1 MPQNKDGTPI
11 TAAPYNLNDGFSPGQ
26 VITLR
31 VPGLDN
37 PQAFANTNPIP
48 INKMSRNESQ
58 DSNEPITVI
67 DADSGKRVPIWVE
80 LDSNA
85 TAAASTALLIHPV
98 TQFESGHR
106 YIVAMRKLRD
116 ASNAKLPAPEGFRYY
131 RDDLPSDEAAIN
143 DQRKRFD
150 KVFRALRKVKVK
162 RKSLYLAWD
171 FTVAS
176 DDNIAKRL
184 LHIRDDAFNQLGDT
198 NLADGVVSG
207 TAPQF
212 AVDTVTDDPDP
223 EVARRVTGTFE
234 VPCYLTN
241 NCEPPAVFDLDA
253 NGNPVQ
259 HGTYTANFDC
269 IIPHAAV
276 DDPGAAPGR
285 PSLYGHGLLGFGR
298 RGRLE
303 PAADARPGAQL
314 RLLRHGRD
322 RLRGGGRRRT
332 RSGSSRTSAGSR
344 SSPTAPSRDCSTS
357 SCSDG

>member
-1 MPQNKDGTPI
+1 M
-11 TAAPYNLNDGFSPGQ
+11 
-26 VITLR
+26 
-31 VPGLDN
+31 
-37 PQAFANTNPIP
+37 
-48 INKMSRNESQ
+48 
-58 DSNEPITVI
+58 
-67 DADSGKRVPIWVE
+67 
-80 LDSNA
+80 
-85 TAAASTALLIHPV
+85 
-98 TQFESGHR
+98 
-106 YIVAMRKLRD
+106 
-116 ASNAKLPAPEGFRYY
+116 
-131 RDDLPSDEAAIN
+131 
-143 DQRKRFD
+143 
-150 KVFRALRKVKVK
+150 KVK

-184 LHIRDDAFNQLGDT
+184 LHIRDDAFTPARRHQPRGRRRR
-198 NLADGVVSG
+198 G

-285 PSLYGHGLLGFGR
+285 PSLYGHGLLGS
-298 RGRLE
+298 
-303 PAADARPGAQL
+303 ADEV
-314 RLLRHGRD
+314 
-322 RLRGGGRRRT
+322 
-332 RSGSSRTSAGSR
+332 GSSPQRTLAQAHNFVFCATDEIGFAEGDVPNTIGILQNLAGSR
-344 SSPTAPSRDCSTS
+344 ELTDRPQQGLLNELLLGRLMDNP
-357 SCSDG
+357 DGS